1 VTPHKALQEATSS
14 SCDVFL
20 RPPGSAPL
28 QCCCCLDTIDIQ
40 PAGACSSCS
49 EEDVSALPLC
59 AKCLQRHSQP
69 EAFKRLRGHRFQAL
83 RAPAL
88 EPLAALGLDTAAAGL
103 CMLHRAE
110 PVRYFCREPHCN
122 VGLCGQCV
130 PAHSGHAFADL
141 TASHGPLR
149 AALLAHVYESSCWPA
164 AAGGAAATV
173 AAAASAPAPR
183 DHPVAEDELLDRLD
197 FNSAARRSLTE
208 ELAAASQA
216 TAEAFDAAAAAL
228 ASALEVRGMGEGMGG
243 LLLSVPHAPSLRHA
257 RRPARR
263 PSSPT
268 LQWRGP
274 PKWLPW
280 RGRRRRWCRRG
291 TACATW
297 LLAYAVQSTR
307 SLPLSW
313 HRSIRNS
320 ARGLRRPSAW
330 RGLCHRGDSSALAWP
345 WIPGDSPSSLPWRLP
360 LAPCQSTSP
369 DSLLTLRYGSA
380 SLCLSA

>member
-1 VTPHKALQEATSS
+1 MLPAIKAPPSRGSSRKSISLVTSPSFRVGSPARGVRGLPSLGLPGAATGPDEAPATIPSPQHKTLPDVTPHKALQEATTPHKALQEATSS

-88 EPLAALGLDTAAAGL
+88 EPLAVLGLDTAAAGL

-110 PVRYFCREPHCN
+110 PVRYFCREPHCG

-141 TASHGPLR
+141 AASHGSLR

-228 ASALEVRGMGEGMGG
+228 AAALEVRGKGKGRARV
-243 LLLSVPHAPSLRHA
+243 LLLGVPHAPSLRYA

-268 LQWRGP
+268 LQRQGP
-274 PKWLPW
+274 P
-280 RGRRRRWCRRG
+280 R
-291 TACATW
+291 
-297 LLAYAVQSTR
+297 
-307 SLPLSW
+307 
-313 HRSIRNS
+313 
-320 ARGLRRPSAW
+320 
-330 RGLCHRGDSSALAWP
+330 
-345 WIPGDSPSSLPWRLP
+345 
-360 LAPCQSTSP
+360 
-369 DSLLTLRYGSA
+369 
-380 SLCLSA
+380 